1 MTADIIGAALL
12 VSACGFLLRGLGW
25 RAAPIVMA
33 LAALAILRVAWE
45 PLLYV
50 VGSVKEVGE
59 WAGVSEPLSAAVKI
73 LGIGYLFGMCA
84 DVCRELGEG
93 GAAKAVETVGR
104 VEIIAVVIPY
114 FKEIVSVGA
123 ELLG

>member
-1 MTADIIGAALL
+1 MAF
-12 VSACGFLLRGLGW
+12 S
-25 RAAPIVMA
+25 A
-33 LAALAILRVAWE
+33 LAVLRVAWE
-45 PLLYV
+45 PLLSV
-50 VGSVKEVGE
+50 VASIKEVGR
-59 WAGVSEPLSAAVKI
+59 WASVSEPLSAAVKI

-93 GAAKAVETVGR
+93 NVAKGVEVVGR

-114 FKEIVSVGA
+114 FKEIVSVGT

>member
-1 MTADIIGAALL
+1 M
-12 VSACGFLLRGLGW
+12 
-25 RAAPIVMA
+25 
-33 LAALAILRVAWE
+33 
-45 PLLYV
+45 